1 MSSDDIPIALP
12 LFAFHMLKDEI
23 TGLEW
28 NETTKNLAACSF
40 DGWIKVKFHS
50 LVANWS
56 PIGKGHKCMPLRI
69 TDDVIY
75 RILLF
80 FLP

>member
-50 LVANWS
+50 LVANW
-56 PIGKGHKCMPLRI
+56 KG
-69 TDDVIY
+69 T
-75 RILLF
+75 
-80 FLP
+80 